1 MLDLLKNNF
10 FEESKEESKN
20 EGKKE
25 IKKRK
30 DYVEISKKELTILYL
45 KDDRRVTGVWNNKTY
60 GNKIYLSGYP
70 YFVNEIESIDN
81 ALDGYVVKINRNEFF
96 FENKF
101 LLNEFLEKKGLNEF
115 CIK

>member
-10 FEESKEESKN
+10 FEESKEELKN

-25 IKKRK
+25 SKIRKNYIK
-30 DYVEISKKELTILYL
+30 VIEKELTILYL
-45 KDDRRVTGVWNNKTY
+45 KDQKTFIGVWNGKTY

-70 YFVNEIESIDN
+70 WFTNEIESMN
-81 ALDGYVVKINRNEFF
+81 KVNGYVVKINRNEFF

-115 CIK
+115 CIR